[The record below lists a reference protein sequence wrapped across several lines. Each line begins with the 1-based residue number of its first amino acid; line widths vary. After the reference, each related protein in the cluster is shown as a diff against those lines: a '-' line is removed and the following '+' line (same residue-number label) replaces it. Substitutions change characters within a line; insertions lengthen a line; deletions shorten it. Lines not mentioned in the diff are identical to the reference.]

1 MASTQRKTLTLTIDL
16 EGAAFQDGFADQEVA
31 MLLRSAAD
39 SIESGRLQEGSEPLG
54 LGRGVDLYDT
64 NGNRVGY
71 VGTSL
76 KRSRR

>member
-1 MASTQRKTLTLTIDL
+1 MASIQRKTLTLTIDL

-39 SIESGRLQEGSEPLG
+39 SIESGRLAEGDEPLG
-54 LGRGVDLYDT
+54 LGRGTDLYDT

-76 KRSRR
+76 KRTRA